1 MDPPDTGDL
10 LSSGLA
16 ALRDLRADPAALDT
30 HRRLE
35 AMVSGLDALVAD
47 EPLHPCA
54 ADVAP
59 QLRSALWSA
68 AGGFGMSALSAAS
81 QALHLGTAAL
91 ALSASGRPSGTGEA
105 RPLIEVSLPTYPDV
119 FAWLEARALSHA
131 PLPQGVRTPAAQVQR
146 LVVDLRAG
154 ALGRPSH
161 APVSAALHEVIDT
174 LATLWLLERP
184 QLRAR
189 PLGDGFFEHDWA
201 RAVRST
207 WTH

>member
-1 MDPPDTGDL
+1 MDPPDTGDH

-16 ALRDLRADPAALDT
+16 ALRDLWADPAALDE

-35 AMVSGLDALVAD
+35 AMVSGLDALVTDAQ
-47 EPLHPCA
+47 LHPCA
-54 ADVAP
+54 ADVAL

-91 ALSASGRPSGTGEA
+91 TLSASGRPPGKGEA
-105 RPLIEVSLPTYPDV
+105 RPIVDVSLPTYPDV
-119 FAWLEARALSHA
+119 FAWLEARALSHT

-146 LVVDLRAG
+146 LVIELRAG
-154 ALGRPSH
+154 ALVRPSH
-161 APVSAALHEVIDT
+161 ASVCTALSEVIDT
-174 LATLWLLERP
+174 LAALWLLERP
-184 QLRAR
+184 RLRAR

-201 RAVRST
+201 RAVRAT
-207 WTH
+207 WTA